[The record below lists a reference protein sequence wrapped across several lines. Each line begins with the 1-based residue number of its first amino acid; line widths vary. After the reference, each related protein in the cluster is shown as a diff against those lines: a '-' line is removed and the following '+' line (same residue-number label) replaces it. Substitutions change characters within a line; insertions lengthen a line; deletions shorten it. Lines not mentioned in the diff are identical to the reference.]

1 MKTSDLLVQ
10 CLENEGV
17 RYVFGIFGKEVLDI
31 ADSLSRSTS
40 IQYVPVRHEQGAA
53 FMADVYGRVAG
64 EPGVCLAT
72 LGPGATNLL
81 TGVASATLDG
91 SPVVAITGQAGMER
105 QHKQSHQFIDIVKI
119 FEPATKWSVQI
130 KQSETVPEIIHNA
143 FRKAASEKPGAVLV
157 ELPENLASKAI
168 SSKAIPKIAAPT
180 VIPSMEAI
188 AETELILKQCQKPFI
203 LIGNGVIRQGA
214 SEAFQSF
221 AEQLQVPV
229 ANSFMS
235 KGVIPK
241 NHPLNFF
248 TFGFKD
254 NDLVSEGIA
263 EADLLIVIG
272 LDLIESQPKDWNKN
286 KVPVVHIHSQE
297 AECDEYYPVCSQL
310 IGDLKQIFKL
320 LKNKNIVPKEWL
332 PANSLKERKLQGN
345 QVYWNEKT
353 ISKQSQTT
361 RNILHIIEKHTD
373 ENTIVLSDVGEHKM
387 EIARYFH
394 PDRPGQLIIS
404 NGLASMGIALPGS
417 IGAKLAAQNK
427 KVICITGDGGLLMN
441 VGEIETAKRLGL
453 SFVIICLNDW
463 MLKIEKK
470 MMEQQFGH
478 SYGVNFSNPDFV
490 QLAGSFGIKGVRANS
505 LTELDSILSHEISS
519 QEGIVLIDVP
529 ISEEKIQAY

>member
-17 RYVFGIFGKEVLDI
+17 TYVFGIFGNEVLDI

-53 FMADVYGRVAG
+53 FMANVYGRVAG
-64 EPGVCLAT
+64 TPGVCLAT

-91 SPVVAITGQAGMER
+91 SPVVAITGQAGLER
-105 QHKQSHQFIDIVKI
+105 QHKQSHQFIDVVKI
-119 FEPATKWSVQI
+119 FEPTTKWSVQI

-157 ELPENLASKAI
+157 ELPENLASETI
-168 SSKAIPKIAAPT
+168 SSKPIPKSDAPT
-180 VIPSMEAI
+180 VVPSMEAI

-229 ANSFMS
+229 ANSFMA
-235 KGVIPK
+235 KGVLPK

-272 LDLIESQPKDWNKN
+272 LDLIESLPKNWNKN

-297 AECDEYYPVCSQL
+297 AESEEYYPVCSQL

-320 LKNKNIVPKEWL
+320 LKNKDLVSKEWL
-332 PANSLKERKLQGN
+332 PANSLKERILQSS
-345 QVYWNEKT
+345 QVYWNEET
-353 ISKQSQTT
+353 ICKQSLTT
-361 RNILHIIEKHTD
+361 MNILHIIEKHTD
-373 ENTIVLSDVGEHKM
+373 ENTIILSDVGEHKM
-387 EIARYFH
+387 KIARYFQ
-394 PDRPGQLIIS
+394 PDWPGQLIIS

-417 IGAKLAAQNK
+417 IGAKLAAPNNHI
-427 KVICITGDGGLLMN
+427 ICITGDGGLLMN

-453 SFVIICLNDW
+453 SFVIICLNDS
-463 MLKIEKK
+463 MLKIEKQ
-470 MMEQQFGH
+470 MMEKKFGH
-478 SYGVNFSNPDFV
+478 SYGVSFSNPDFV
-490 QLAGSFGIKGVRANS
+490 QLAGSFGIKGVRANT
-505 LTELDSILSHEISS
+505 LIELDRLLTREIPS
-519 QEGIVLIDVP
+519 QEGIILIDVP
-529 ISEEKIQAY
+529 ISE

>member
-10 CLENEGV
+10 CLETEGV
-17 RYVFGIFGKEVLDI
+17 KYVFGIFGKEVLDL

-64 EPGVCLAT
+64 KPGVCLAT

-105 QHKQSHQFIDIVKI
+105 QHKQSHQFIDVVKI

-143 FRKAASEKPGAVLV
+143 FRRAASEKPGAVLV
-157 ELPENLASKAI
+157 ELPENLASEAI
-168 SSKAIPKIAAPT
+168 SRKAMPKRAAPS
-180 VIPSMEAI
+180 VVPSMEEI
-188 AETELILKQCQKPFI
+188 DETEVIFKQCQKPFI

-214 SEAFQSF
+214 GEAFQTF
-221 AEQLQVPV
+221 AELLRAPV

-235 KGVIPK
+235 KGVLPK
-241 NHPLNFF
+241 NHPLNYF

-254 NDLVSEGIA
+254 HDLVPEGIA

-272 LDLIESQPKDWNKN
+272 FDLIESLPKNWNKN

-297 AECDEYYPVCSQL
+297 AEYDEYYPVRSQL
-310 IGDLKQIFKL
+310 IGDLNPIFKL
-320 LKNKNIVPKEWL
+320 LKNREIVSKQWV
-332 PANSLKERKLQGN
+332 PANSLKERILQES
-345 QVYWNEKT
+345 QVSWNEET
-353 ISKQSQTT
+353 ISKQPLTT

-387 EIARYFH
+387 KIARHFQ
-394 PDRPGQLIIS
+394 PDKPGQLIIS

-417 IGAKLAAQNK
+417 IGAKLAAPNK
-427 KVICITGDGGLLMN
+427 NVICITGDGGLLMN
-441 VGEIETAKRLGL
+441 VAEIETAKRLGL
-453 SFVIICLNDW
+453 AFVIICLNDS
-463 MLKIEKK
+463 MLKIEKQ
-470 MMEQQFGH
+470 MMEKQFGH

-490 QLAGSFGIKGVRANS
+490 QLAGSFGIKGVRVNN
-505 LTELDSILSHEISS
+505 LIELDNLLAHEISS

-529 ISEEKIQAY
+529 ISE